1 MFAGRKDAFGMLG
14 LATGVVATSPL
25 FAGFPLSPFMAAT
38 MGGAAWLG
46 WKTTETFRERHIDK
60 DKSEGFVIPSDE
72 PFDVDDDQAVLL
84 GLTTDYNKKV
94 KVEYGFL
101 QRHTAIVGQS
111 GVGKTTLAEF
121 ILWAQVARGGG
132 YIFVDP
138 KIDSG
143 QRDKMYYMAKILGRE
158 DDFYV
163 ININEPQN
171 SNSYNPILAG
181 DPDEVASRLMNLVPS
196 TEGNAG
202 ADHYKQ
208 TSTYALTV
216 IIAGLQK
223 AKKLYTF
230 GDLAILL
237 QSSQAI
243 ERLLRLVPESGE
255 KRSLEIFIDQFRKKT
270 KEGSQIDTERMKTAL
285 GGMAGR
291 IAMFSQGKFGE
302 VFNTVTPDVDLLDVV
317 KNKKMLYVTLPTMG
331 KDSAALNLGKM
342 IVSDLRSACA
352 TLQTLPKSERPNPPC
367 IALLDEFGSFVTE
380 AVSRLFEQARSAG
393 IALMPAFQSFG
404 SLRRVSPDFAEQII
418 QNTWQKVFFK
428 FGSKEADEAAELMGK
443 TVGWMHSVALS
454 ESESKGQQLLRTDP
468 NSTDGENAGMG
479 ESWRQQEELRVDPD
493 KIRAL
498 GMGEAFVMIGS
509 RAYHIKT
516 PMINFPDDVPE
527 YRMVK
532 PKKVKPKGMQELNFD
547 EKYKQFLMGFSEEQT
562 AEQAGG
568 QNNND
573 KKAEEKSPSNTADDK
588 PKEKNAPKKI
598 NVKQP
603 EGVS

>member
-1 MFAGRKDAFGMLG
+1 MFAGRRDALGMLG
-14 LATGVVATSPL
+14 VAGGAIATSPL

-46 WKTTETFRERHIDK
+46 WRTTTSFRERYIDK
-60 DKSEGFVIPSDE
+60 RKTEGFVIPSDE
-72 PFDVDDDQAVLL
+72 PYDVAEDDSVLF
-84 GLTTDYNKKV
+84 GLTTDYHRPVRVQN
-94 KVEYGFL
+94 GFL
-101 QRHTAIVGQS
+101 QRHTAIVGSS

-121 ILWAQVARGGG
+121 ILWAQIARGGG
-132 YIFVDP
+132 MIMVDP
-138 KIDSG
+138 KVDAS

-163 ININEPQN
+163 ININDPKN
-171 SNSYNPILAG
+171 SNTYNPILAG

-208 TSTYALTV
+208 TATYALTV
-216 IIAGLQK
+216 IVAALQR
-223 AKKLYTF
+223 ADKLYTF

-243 ERLLRLVPESGE
+243 ERLLRLVPESAE
-255 KRSLEIFIDQFRKKT
+255 KRSLEIFVDQFRKRT

-291 IAMFSQGKFGE
+291 IAMFAQGKFGE
-302 VFNTVTPDVDLLDVV
+302 VFNTVTPDVDLYDVV
-317 KNKKMLYVTLPTMG
+317 RNKKLLFVSLPTMG
-331 KDSAALNLGKM
+331 KDQSALNLGKM
-342 IVSDLRSACA
+342 IISDLRSACA
-352 TLQTLPKSERPNPPC
+352 KLQENPEDRPDPPC

-380 AVSRLFEQARSAG
+380 AIARLFEQARSAG

-428 FGSKEADEAAELMGK
+428 FGSSEAEEAAELMGK
-443 TVGWMHSVALS
+443 TIGYAHTLAVS
-454 ESESKGQQLLRTDP
+454 ESESKGAQLLRTDP
-468 NSTDGENAGMG
+468 NANNGENSGLG
-479 ESWRQQEELRVDPD
+479 ESWREQEEFRVDPD

-516 PMINFPDDVPE
+516 PMIKFPDDVPV

-532 PKKVKPKGMQELNFD
+532 PKRLQPKGKSPLNFD
-547 EKYKQFLMGFSEEQT
+547 EKYKQFLMGFAEEAS
-562 AEQAGG
+562 AEQ
-568 QNNND
+568 
-573 KKAEEKSPSNTADDK
+573 KAKEAAEKMKQEEEANKNKDEQP
-588 PKEKNAPKKI
+588 EKNGEA
-598 NVKQP
+598 VA
-603 EGVS
+603 

>member
-1 MFAGRKDAFGMLG
+1 MFAGRKDAFGLLG
-14 LATGVVATSPL
+14 VASGAVATSPL
-25 FAGFPLSPFMAAT
+25 FAGFPLSPFMAT
-38 MGGAAWLG
+38 VFGGAAWLG
-46 WKTTETFRERHIDK
+46 WRTTESYRERYIDK
-60 DKSEGFVIPSDE
+60 HKTEGFVIPSDE
-72 PFDVDDDQAVLL
+72 PFEVDMDKSVLL
-84 GLTTDYNKKV
+84 GITTDYHKQV
-94 KVEYGFL
+94 RVEYGFL
-101 QRHTAIVGQS
+101 QRHTAVVGQS

-158 DDFYV
+158 DEFYV

-171 SNSYNPILAG
+171 SNSYNPILSG

-208 TSTYALTV
+208 TATYALTV
-216 IIAGLQK
+216 IIAALQR
-223 AKKLYTF
+223 ANKLYTF

-237 QSSQAI
+237 QSSQAV
-243 ERLLRLVPESGE
+243 ERLLRLVPESAE
-255 KRSLEIFIDQFRKKT
+255 KRSLEIFVDQFRKRT

-291 IAMFSQGKFGE
+291 IAMFAQGKFGE

-317 KNKKMLYVTLPTMG
+317 KNKKMLYITLPTMG
-331 KDSAALNLGKM
+331 KDSSALNLGKM

-352 TLQTLPKSERPNPPC
+352 KLQEMPKSERPDPPC

-428 FGSKEADEAAELMGK
+428 FGSKEAEEAAELMGK
-443 TVGWMHSVALS
+443 SIGYAHSLAYS
-454 ESESKGQQLLRTDP
+454 ESESKGAQLLRTDP
-468 NSTDGENAGMG
+468 NANNGENAGLG
-479 ESWRQQEELRVDPD
+479 ESWREQEEFRVDPD

-516 PMINFPDDVPE
+516 PMINFPDDVPV

-532 PKKVKPKGMQELNFD
+532 PKIVKPKGMSPLNFD
-547 EKYKQFLMGFSEEQT
+547 EKYKQFLMGFAEEAS
-562 AEQAGG
+562 AEQKAK
-568 QNNND
+568 D
-573 KKAEEKSPSNTADDK
+573 AADKVKEEEKKASEGAKQEEVT
-588 PKEKNAPKKI
+588 
-598 NVKQP
+598 V
-603 EGVS
+603 